1 MKIIT
6 LGDKLSN
13 IRAIHRDYTAIGDK
27 LWDRFNQKDKNEHYW
42 YYQSIADCLTELN
55 VYPSYKEY
63 CDLIDKTF
71 KNNVL

>member
-1 MKIIT
+1 MIT

-13 IRAIHRDYTAIGDK
+13 IRSIYRDYNTIGDA
-27 LWDRFNQKDKNEHYW
+27 LWQRFNQKEKNEHYW
-42 YYQSIADCLTELN
+42 YYQSIADCLTELET
-55 VYPSYKEY
+55 YPAYKEY